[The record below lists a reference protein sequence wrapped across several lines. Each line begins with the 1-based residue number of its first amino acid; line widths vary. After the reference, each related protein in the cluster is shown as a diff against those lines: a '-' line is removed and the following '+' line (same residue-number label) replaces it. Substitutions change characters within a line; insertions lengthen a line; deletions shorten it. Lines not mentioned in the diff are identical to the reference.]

1 MTIVLAKG
9 GLRWKIVSVMTAR
22 FAVAAVVIGLV
33 GVCQSVCAQGKN
45 FAQPYEQKRMVNI
58 ITPGSLYRNQ
68 SFNQSAPGTFNKP
81 IQSGNRSSS
90 TMPQK
95 AVAQPLDKPV
105 PLNTLQQQSSFATPS
120 KTTTPQ
126 ISSFEPLYKP
136 LQSTPQTTLL
146 QQPVYTMGQQS
157 VPPPSPYSGALPI
170 TPFSSPAQQPIYS
183 VTPQFTTALPLS
195 YGAQPNTSLT
205 PPTKP
210 IYTLEQQ
217 PTVPQHL
224 PSGTASMIGSQRTP
238 ALQSPYVPLSSPSP
252 SAPLASPLV
261 TPLAAP
267 RQQPFYIPESP
278 LLQQQPPARR

>member
-1 MTIVLAKG
+1 MSA
-9 GLRWKIVSVMTAR
+9 VMTVR
-22 FAVAAVVIGLV
+22 FATAAVVIGLV

-81 IQSGNRSSS
+81 IQPGNRSSS

-95 AVAQPLDKPV
+95 AVAQPLYKPV
-105 PLNTLQQQSSFATPS
+105 PLNTPQQQSPFAAPS
-120 KTTTPQ
+120 KTAAPQ
-126 ISSFEPLYKP
+126 LSSFAPLYKP
-136 LQSTPQTTLL
+136 LQSTSQTTL
-146 QQPVYTMGQQS
+146 QQPPIYNMGQQS
-157 VPPPSPYSGALPI
+157 VPQPSPYSVALPT
-170 TPFSSPAQQPIYS
+170 TPFSTPAQQPIYS

-195 YGAQPNTSLT
+195 YGRQPNASLT
-205 PPTKP
+205 TPTKP
-210 IYTLEQQ
+210 IYTLEKL
-217 PTVPQHL
+217 PAVPQQL

-238 ALQSPYVPLSSPSP
+238 ALQSPYMPPSAASP

-261 TPLAAP
+261 TPLASP

-278 LLQQQPPARR
+278 FLQPQPPVRP